1 MDDQELEG
9 LKEKLKGKII
19 LGMDEV
25 GRGCLAG
32 PLVVGCVVLNGDT
45 FIDGLNDSKKLTK
58 KKRETIL
65 KSIKREAKDCS
76 LYYISAKKIDEFG
89 ISKSLEL
96 AYSLALSEI
105 NVIPDFILI
114 DGNINFLKNVINKDV
129 RKISLDLDVKR
140 FENVPII
147 TIIKG
152 DGKISAISA
161 ASILAKQSRDHY
173 MELVSDIYPEYG
185 FSDHVGYG
193 TKKHLDAIK
202 EKGILDIHRRSF
214 RPISEMLKN

>member
-202 EKGILDIHRRSF
+202 EKGILGIHRRSF
-214 RPISEMLKN
+214 RPISEVLKN

>member
-1 MDDQELEG
+1 MDDRELEG
-9 LKEKLKGKII
+9 LKEKLKGKTI

-114 DGNINFLKNVINKDV
+114 DGNINFLKNVINKDA

-173 MELVSDIYPEYG
+173 MELVSDVYPEYS

-202 EKGILDIHRRSF
+202 EKGILGIHRRSF

>member
-1 MDDQELEG
+1 MDDRELEG
-9 LKEKLKGKII
+9 LKEKLKGKTI

-32 PLVVGCVVLNGDT
+32 PLVVGCVILNGDT
-45 FIDGLNDSKKLTK
+45 FIDGLNDSKKLNK
-58 KKRETIL
+58 KKREIIL
-65 KSIKREAKDCS
+65 KSIKRKAKDCS
-76 LYYISAKKIDEFG
+76 LCYISAKKIDEFG

-114 DGNINFLKNVINKDV
+114 DGNINFLKSTMDKNIS
-129 RKISLDLDVKR
+129 KIISDLNIKR

-202 EKGILDIHRRSF
+202 EKGILGIHRRSF
-214 RPISEMLKN
+214 RPISEMSKN

>member
-9 LKEKLKGKII
+9 LEEKLKGKII

-193 TKKHLDAIK
+193 TKKHSDAIK

>member
-114 DGNINFLKNVINKDV
+114 DGNINFLKNVINKDA

-173 MELVSDIYPEYG
+173 MELVSDVYPEYS

-202 EKGILDIHRRSF
+202 EKGILGIDRRSF

>member
-76 LYYISAKKIDEFG
+76 LCYISAKKIDEFG
-89 ISKSLEL
+89 ISKSLEF

-129 RKISLDLDVKR
+129 RKISLDLDVKIGS
-140 FENVPII
+140 FYPCKTI
-147 TIIKG
+147 TRSLYG
-152 DGKISAISA
+152 
-161 ASILAKQSRDHY
+161 ASKRCLSR
-173 MELVSDIYPEYG
+173 IW
-185 FSDHVGYG
+185 F
-193 TKKHLDAIK
+193 
-202 EKGILDIHRRSF
+202 
-214 RPISEMLKN
+214 

>member
-214 RPISEMLKN
+214 RPISEMSKN

>member
-9 LKEKLKGKII
+9 LKEKLKGKIM

-96 AYSLALSEI
+96 AYSIALSEI

-114 DGNINFLKNVINKDV
+114 DGNINFLKNVINKDA
-129 RKISLDLDVKR
+129 RKISFDLDVKR

-214 RPISEMLKN
+214 KPISEMLKD

>member
-96 AYSLALSEI
+96 AYLLALSEI

-114 DGNINFLKNVINKDV
+114 DGNINFLKNVINKDA
-129 RKISLDLDVKR
+129 RKISFDLDVKR

-202 EKGILDIHRRSF
+202 KKGILDIHRRSF

>member
-129 RKISLDLDVKR
+129 RKISFDLDVKR
-140 FENVPII
+140 FENVSII

>member
-193 TKKHLDAIK
+193 TKKHLDVIK

>member
-1 MDDQELEG
+1 MNDQELEG
-9 LKEKLKGKII
+9 LKEKLKDKII

>member
-1 MDDQELEG
+1 MDDRELGG
-9 LKEKLKGKII
+9 LKEKLKGKTI

>member
-96 AYSLALSEI
+96 AYLLALSEI

-114 DGNINFLKNVINKDV
+114 DGNINFLKNVINKDA
-129 RKISLDLDVKR
+129 RKISFDLDVKR

>member
-96 AYSLALSEI
+96 AYSLVLSEI

-214 RPISEMLKN
+214 KPIYEMLKD

>member
-114 DGNINFLKNVINKDV
+114 DGNINFLKNVINKDA
-129 RKISLDLDVKR
+129 RKISFDLDVKR

>member
-1 MDDQELEG
+1 MDDRELEG
-9 LKEKLKGKII
+9 LKEKLKGKTI

-32 PLVVGCVVLNGDT
+32 PLVVGCVILNGDT
-45 FIDGLNDSKKLTK
+45 FIGGLNDSKKLNK
-58 KKRETIL
+58 KKREIIL

-76 LYYISAKKIDEFG
+76 LCYISAKKIDKIG

-96 AYSLALSEI
+96 AYSLALSKI

-114 DGNINFLKNVINKDV
+114 DGNINFLKSTMDKNIS
-129 RKISLDLDVKR
+129 KIISDLNIKR

-214 RPISEMLKN
+214 RPISEMSKN

>member
-1 MDDQELEG
+1 MDDRELEG
-9 LKEKLKGKII
+9 LKEKLKGKTI

-214 RPISEMLKN
+214 KPIYEMLKD

>member
-9 LKEKLKGKII
+9 LKEKLKSKII

>member
-1 MDDQELEG
+1 MNDQELEG
-9 LKEKLKGKII
+9 LKEKLKDKII

-202 EKGILDIHRRSF
+202 EKGILDIHWRSF
-214 RPISEMLKN
+214 KPIYEMLKD

>member
-214 RPISEMLKN
+214 KPIYEMLKD

>member
-1 MDDQELEG
+1 MNDQELEG
-9 LKEKLKGKII
+9 LKEKLKDKII

-214 RPISEMLKN
+214 KPIYEMLKD

>member
-1 MDDQELEG
+1 MDDRELEG
-9 LKEKLKGKII
+9 LKEKLKGKTI

-214 RPISEMLKN
+214 RPISEVLKN

>member
-114 DGNINFLKNVINKDV
+114 DGNINFLKNVINKDA

-173 MELVSDIYPEYG
+173 MELVSDVYPEYS

-202 EKGILDIHRRSF
+202 EKGILGIHRRSF

>member
-214 RPISEMLKN
+214 RPISEVLKN

>member
-114 DGNINFLKNVINKDV
+114 DGNINFLKNVINKDA
-129 RKISLDLDVKR
+129 RKISFDLDVKR

-202 EKGILDIHRRSF
+202 EKGILGIHRRSF
-214 RPISEMLKN
+214 RPISEVLKN

>member
-114 DGNINFLKNVINKDV
+114 DGNINFLKNVINKDA

-202 EKGILDIHRRSF
+202 EKGILGIDRRSF